1 MGRGVTEAET
11 LSALL
16 VLTLSIADDIYFHK
30 CMFYNVPC
38 LSDSDKEK
46 CIDEAVE
53 TLPKFLEY
61 YEKASEALGGKGVID
76 IKGHCLCNCDW
87 SEA

>member
-1 MGRGVTEAET
+1 MTEDEA

-16 VLTLSIADDIYFHK
+16 VLTLSIAENIYFDK

-38 LSDSDKEK
+38 LSDYDKKK

-53 TLPKFLEY
+53 ILPEFLEY
-61 YEKASEALGGKGVID
+61 YEKASEVLEGKRAVKSKD
-76 IKGHCLCNCDW
+76 HRLCNCDW

>member
-1 MGRGVTEAET
+1 MIEDEV

-16 VLTLSIADDIYFHK
+16 VLTLSIAEDIYFHK

-38 LSDSDKEK
+38 LSDSDKKK

-53 TLPKFLEY
+53 ILPKYLEY
-61 YEKASEALGGKGVID
+61 YKKASEALEGKGAVES
-76 IKGHCLCNCDW
+76 KNHCLFNCDW